1 MPSHESSDRYALGM
15 EIYGILSGRI
25 TFCSYPDLL
34 VVEVVLHYLEE
45 ASRIWIAT
53 KIFPL
58 TAGTPARNS
67 DPRLSIGSADNE
79 IPLSTLFLTR
89 LQLSFERMQI
99 TRPLG
104 QIASISSSRTLN
116 DLQGT

>member
-1 MPSHESSDRYALGM
+1 MWFTGGIWDVLERLWEPSPCDRQ
-15 EIYGILSGRI
+15 
-25 TFCSYPDLL
+25 

-45 ASRIWIAT
+45 ASRTWIAT
-53 KIFPL
+53 MIFPL

-89 LQLSFERMQI
+89 LQLSFERMPI